1 MQESF
6 SKESFLKNNK
16 LYEAYKKAFDL
27 ITNFIIGYI
36 YIRVSSKKQTDN
48 SPEAQLRA
56 ILDYALQNKIWIP
69 IENIFIDGG
78 ISGRKSDK
86 RIEFQRL
93 VSLALD
99 KKSNCKVILVD
110 KYDRFYRNKDES
122 AKYKADIKAAGC
134 SVIAIKQPLPKE
146 KISALILEN
155 HYDTMAEIYS
165 LNLSQEV
172 YKGLYENADNGKHQT
187 RPCYGYKKI
196 IVDVIYDSKRDKD
209 VIIRKMIII
218 EEESKVVIMIFT
230 LYIDGMTELAIAQH
244 LNELGIKTRDGI
256 PWYDARVKYI
266 LNNPTYIGYSHWTKS
281 GEDTIIKKSKDIP
294 PIITQEMWA
303 KKEEIR
309 KARKSISDTPI
320 KSYVKSEHWLRGKIR
335 CSNCG
340 NTLVLG
346 GGSWQ
351 CCMYTHGGCNESH
364 SIRIKMLEDLV
375 LNQLSILNKN
385 QIYININNIKAQ
397 NNQEDAILIEK
408 IKALEDKKKKIE
420 FGYENDFYSLEE
432 AKEKKKQILLE
443 QTQLEKKLKEINK
456 EKNSKDYQDIIY
468 EKCEN
473 LTDMLKDENIPIL
486 DKQVAINEVIDRII
500 FDKKNKTLEF
510 IWKIL

>member
-1 MQESF
+1 MLFRS
-6 SKESFLKNNK
+6 
-16 LYEAYKKAFDL
+16 
-27 ITNFIIGYI
+27 
-36 YIRVSSKKQTDN
+36 
-48 SPEAQLRA
+48 
-56 ILDYALQNKIWIP
+56 
-69 IENIFIDGG
+69 
-78 ISGRKSDK
+78 
-86 RIEFQRL
+86 
-93 VSLALD
+93 
-99 KKSNCKVILVD
+99 
-110 KYDRFYRNKDES
+110 
-122 AKYKADIKAAGC
+122 
-134 SVIAIKQPLPKE
+134 
-146 KISALILEN
+146 
-155 HYDTMAEIYS
+155 
-165 LNLSQEV
+165 
-172 YKGLYENADNGKHQT
+172 
-187 RPCYGYKKI
+187 
-196 IVDVIYDSKRDKD
+196 
-209 VIIRKMIII
+209 
-218 EEESKVVIMIFT
+218 
-230 LYIDGMTELAIAQH
+230 
-244 LNELGIKTRDGI
+244 
-256 PWYDARVKYI
+256 
-266 LNNPTYIGYSHWTKS
+266 
-281 GEDTIIKKSKDIP
+281 
-294 PIITQEMWA
+294 
-303 KKEEIR
+303 
-309 KARKSISDTPI
+309 
-320 KSYVKSEHWLRGKIR
+320 
-335 CSNCG
+335 
-340 NTLVLG
+340 